1 MELRIQERPRSME
14 SFRALMRASGL
25 EPRLVSGM
33 MGYPYPRFR
42 AILSGEIPVTDEFV
56 QRAEEALGVPEA
68 IFATEES
75 KIPAPVR

>member
-1 MELRIQERPRSME
+1 ME

-25 EPRLVSGM
+25 EPRLVSGL
-33 MGYPYPRFR
+33 MGYPYHRFR
-42 AILSGEIPVTDEFV
+42 AILRGELPVTDEFV

-75 KIPAPVR
+75 KVSAPVR

>member
-1 MELRIQERPRSME
+1 LRIQERPRSME

-33 MGYPYPRFR
+33 MGYPYHRFR

-56 QRAEEALGVPEA
+56 QRAEEVLGVPEA
-68 IFATEES
+68 IFAVEEPRTPMS
-75 KIPAPVR
+75 IR

>member
-1 MELRIQERPRSME
+1 
-14 SFRALMRASGL
+14 
-25 EPRLVSGM
+25 

-75 KIPAPVR
+75 KVSAPVR